1 MKKTIYLLLFFL
13 SFSALTFAQESDYSL
28 IEKTLHYYLDGDL
41 VDDFEVIKKGF
52 HQNAMMKSISLKTKK
67 YRESNALEVFKKA
80 KKRSVSKPNVKSKIV
95 YINITDTAAS
105 AKLETESPR
114 AIVTDYMQLL
124 KIDGIWKIVSKIYT
138 VKLKKNTIANKIN

>member
-52 HQNAMMKSISLKTKK
+52 HENSTMKSVSSRTGE

-80 KKRSVSKPNVKSKIV
+80 KKRTLPKSNIKSKIV

-105 AKLETESPR
+105 ARLETESPR

-124 KIDGIWKIVSKIYT
+124 KIDNVWKIVSKIYT
-138 VKLKKNTIANKIN
+138 VKLKNQH